1 MLEGVGKELFQ
12 IAMIYCDDWKISVL
26 PMNYRDLL
34 LTWILCKHDFAIRFR
49 NSMGM
54 DIRQDVRISGG
65 SNGGCGVGFVWVFA
79 LPEIEE
85 LRGWYSSVT
94 IMTFYFEAVTWNM
107 RENLSNTEGYQQ
119 LWLVLSQSS
128 WFAITE
134 SHEQF
139 RGQHLPPVQSQGMMG
154 SHIL

>member
-1 MLEGVGKELFQ
+1 M
-12 IAMIYCDDWKISVL
+12 
-26 PMNYRDLL
+26 
-34 LTWILCKHDFAIRFR
+34 
-49 NSMGM
+49 
-54 DIRQDVRISGG
+54 
-65 SNGGCGVGFVWVFA
+65 FA

-128 WFAITE
+128 
-134 SHEQF
+134 
-139 RGQHLPPVQSQGMMG
+139 
-154 SHIL
+154 